1 MKMEV
6 TVMDAVFGEMTY
18 RHRWFKTEILNIFE
32 KDFSVKIVAKAFSG
46 KPITDEQR
54 DAYKWF
60 KENLGQINETM
71 TQLASGYINENCQ
84 EFAANW
90 RGARMVASPADLAQI
105 ITPRTILFTKDG
117 GILVLFDCPWD
128 EHGIAIQLKPE
139 IEIGC
144 QDIFL

>member
-18 RHRWFKTEILNIFE
+18 KHRWFKTEILNIFE
-32 KDFSVKIVAKAFSG
+32 KDFSVRIVAKAFSG

-84 EFAANW
+84 EFDAHGRRESMLTAH
-90 RGARMVASPADLAQI
+90 ADLEQI
-105 ITPRTILFTKDG
+105 ITPRTLLFTKDG

>member
-1 MKMEV
+1 MEV
-6 TVMDAVFGEMTY
+6 TVMDTAFGEMTY
-18 RHRWFKTEILNIFE
+18 KHRWFKTEILNFFGE
-32 KDFSVKIVAKAFSG
+32 DFSVKIVAKAFSG

-60 KENLGQINETM
+60 KENLLQINETM
-71 TQLASGYINENCQ
+71 AELASGYINENCQ

-90 RGARMVASPADLAQI
+90 SGARMVCSSADLAQI
-105 ITPRTILFTKDG
+105 LTPKTVLFTKDA
-117 GILVLFDCPWD
+117 GILVLLDCPWD

-139 IEIGC
+139 AEIGC